1 MLIGQGASG
10 GGGRKGFGGLF
21 YTRPASRTVD
31 SEYISDE
38 EREERISTSLVKGS
52 GLGSSDLM
60 REKE

>member
-10 GGGRKGFGGLF
+10 REKRLWWLF
-21 YTRPASRTVD
+21 YIRLVSRMVD

-52 GLGSSDLM
+52 GLRISDLM